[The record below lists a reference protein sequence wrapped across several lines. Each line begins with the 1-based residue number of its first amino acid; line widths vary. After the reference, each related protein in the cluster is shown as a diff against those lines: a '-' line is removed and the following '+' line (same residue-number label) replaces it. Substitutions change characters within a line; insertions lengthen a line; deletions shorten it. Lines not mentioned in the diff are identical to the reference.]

1 MTGKTS
7 RNEQYDFTVVSQ
19 SSYERVYFL
28 PFWVERWNGPIS
40 MAFFLYGEGAHIY
53 QQAIQQMDIP
63 KRMNVIAYFG
73 DSANPYPINML
84 RNIAM
89 DHVTT
94 SHFWLADM
102 DMWPA
107 YDLYNTLVSLPH
119 SFLSRDDAVT
129 IVPAFEYNLPKGTV
143 CDSFTGC
150 INNIKEDLPKVKADL
165 QGCLSSGHCSRFREA
180 SKTHSYHFDEWYT
193 LPSDTFVTPLPCLFN
208 DIQEPYVFVKLTERT
223 PHFDERF
230 VNYGKNKVQWITHLR
245 LLGYQFY
252 VLSQSF
258 AIDVPHPRSQIAKD
272 WFSEGEKTNWKTKM
286 HVLVDAF
293 TQEIVRETTNVPIQ
307 TPLCSGQ

>member
-1 MTGKTS
+1 MGTCL
-7 RNEQYDFTVVSQ
+7 DFVVHYS
-19 SSYERVYFL
+19 
-28 PFWVERWNGPIS
+28 PIS

-53 QQAIQQMDIP
+53 QQDIQQMDIP

-107 YDLYNTLVSLPH
+107 CDYEPFLLHIDDLYNTLVSLPH

-150 INNIKEDLPKVKADL
+150 INK
-165 QGCLSSGHCSRFREA
+165 
-180 SKTHSYHFDEWYT
+180 
-193 LPSDTFVTPLPCLFN
+193 
-208 DIQEPYVFVKLTERT
+208 
-223 PHFDERF
+223 
-230 VNYGKNKVQWITHLR
+230 
-245 LLGYQFY
+245 
-252 VLSQSF
+252 
-258 AIDVPHPRSQIAKD
+258 
-272 WFSEGEKTNWKTKM
+272 
-286 HVLVDAF
+286 
-293 TQEIVRETTNVPIQ
+293 
-307 TPLCSGQ
+307 